1 MVCLLHKYGEKIYK
15 EKVTI
20 KGNSVTTRAG
30 YVKKCKE
37 CGKEKFEVFY
47 FNKRNRK

>member
-1 MVCLLHKYGEKIYK
+1 MCLHKYGEKTYK

-20 KGNSVTTRAG
+20 KGNTIKTKAG
-30 YVKKCKE
+30 YIKKCEK

-47 FNKRNRK
+47 FNERKK